1 MNSDHLS
8 PNSRNCVLD
17 ATDALRRRIDLL
29 PVGAVAYGAH
39 NRADGF
45 DNRLRIINTPVDA
58 VPDVAAARRRRI
70 DLLPVGAVIDG
81 TRVEGATNHL
91 PNDEAEVDLSF
102 LPDTFVT
109 RECYDLHRGDVVHRD
124 ISMAELVPEYI
135 ASRPSGVDDEPDL
148 DFQALHSRY
157 YTRSAA
163 RLWANRLASS
173 SLEHE
178 DPPTVST
185 RKRTAAVSFPEL
197 PKPKRKRHRATQ
209 SNRVPNPKWLDEN
222 RELRQ
227 VKSTWSIADAAAC
240 INSGP
245 NKDLINTGAQVTE
258 GFAAYQKNDRPDTED
273 GVPSLTNDLIRSTAH
288 SHAKP
293 SAGCKTRRGNRR
305 PDHKIKKTLERSDLV
320 LSENFS
326 ILSDASVSSTEL
338 QGAQPPRPVRAQ
350 IVELFH
356 RQENGAALHDH
367 LSHFF
372 LVPYRVMPSIDLERA
387 TFFVDRDG
395 HTFMYR
401 SYRALW
407 LMARAHEVEHAH
419 NVLVGSDLQKA
430 TERAKYHKAVRGP
443 HMALIFGHHKQSA
456 VKPYLTKWHTLN
468 QDRVDE
474 FMNLKIVKDIIGF
487 VTDIVTTVFP
497 GVAARFKTDA
507 DWHFEH
513 YGIRPLFGL
522 FWNLCLNAWFP
533 GQRRIQCAPHA
544 DFKNQIGVCVLLI
557 YVLECGVGFNDTQ
570 RTWIVIWE
578 ADVIVQ
584 LPPWTI
590 AIYPSALFFH
600 FNIDVH
606 QIQFVTTEG
615 NILPTRENVR
625 PVEEGDDIGRGSFV
639 FFNQSTMRHGPETG
653 FDTLKMAAAS
663 GHSVT
668 GDYGS
673 SAQEAFSKHGV
684 FCPLPRAP

>member
-197 PKPKRKRHRATQ
+197 PKPKRKRHKLLSQIEFQIQ
-209 SNRVPNPKWLDEN
+209 SGWMRIESCVN
-222 RELRQ
+222 
-227 VKSTWSIADAAAC
+227 IADAAAC

-305 PDHKIKKTLERSDLV
+305 PDHKIKKTLDNYKALSLLGPFV
-320 LSENFS
+320 LRL
-326 ILSDASVSSTEL
+326 LSSFIDKKMVLPFTTTSL
-338 QGAQPPRPVRAQ
+338 
-350 IVELFH
+350 I
-356 RQENGAALHDH
+356 
-367 LSHFF
+367 FF
-372 LVPYRVMPSIDLERA
+372 LYLTVVSIDLERA